1 MNSYNVINYKLRPQ
15 KQIERGLLAV
25 LINDFAT
32 VLGKDINYVGM
43 GSLLFA
49 DFTFFNKYCRLKR
62 MISIEKMLDK
72 DGHFDEMKE
81 KRFRNNKP
89 LDKIELISQSVS
101 DAIDE
106 MPLDENGFI
115 WLDYDGQIETDTIN
129 DLERIIENVT
139 ATCILA
145 ITFNGGI
152 PSKYK
157 SDRVVNLEACEKDY
171 EPYRVEDS
179 SVIIPSFNKDNYGA
193 ISSMICEKY
202 LMDKVDYYNNIYE
215 KKLSM
220 ERISEVH
227 YNDNAKMTTLVW
239 AIIDEEDEH
248 ANEIRKRFE
257 NFEGAGQI
265 RLSMES
271 LTLYEKMRLDRCP
284 LDEVEELATE
294 MGLDISTIEKYFK
307 YAKYIP
313 EYSEVYY

>member
-72 DGHFDEMKE
+72 DGHFDEKKE

-101 DAIDE
+101 EAVDE
-106 MPLDENGFI
+106 IPLNENGFI
-115 WLDYDGQIETDTIN
+115 WLDYDGQIEIETID
-129 DLERIIENVT
+129 DLERIIEGVT

-145 ITFNGGI
+145 ITFNGGV
-152 PSKYK
+152 PQKYK
-157 SDRVVNLEACEKDY
+157 SYREVNVDTCEKDFA
-171 EPYRVEDS
+171 PYRIEDPGMT
-179 SVIIPSFNKDNYGA
+179 VPRFNKDNYGVV
-193 ISSMICEKY
+193 SSGICEKY
-202 LMDKVDYYNNIYE
+202 LLDRVNYYNGIYD
-215 KKLSM
+215 KKITM

-239 AIIDEEDEH
+239 AIINEED
-248 ANEIRKRFE
+248 AYADEIRKRFE
-257 NFEGAGQI
+257 KFEGAGEV

-284 LDEVEELATE
+284 SNEVEQLAE
-294 MGLDISTIEKYFK
+294 QMGLDMSTIEKYFK